1 MFAPLLPIAFPS
13 IYGGDMPKR
22 MARCTADLYAALMKL
37 QKAVAAAGGALV
49 LSDLYRSYDM
59 QLQANLD
66 YTSGKKKAF
75 SPPPGGSMHEA
86 GRAFDLDLSRIK
98 TPGLA
103 AFWALAR
110 AEGISPIIA
119 KPDTGISEAW
129 HFDCRGSH
137 DRIYT
142 YYRAGKGTNFTQAYT
157 AMAASAIVSTGQRV
171 DALGEDPRTGY
182 LQSGLIRLGQEIGSM
197 DGAIG
202 PRSRKALAA
211 LGIAPDA
218 PLDAQVAA
226 MAQRLQQE
234 FPREYFVSGVPM
246 VETAQPEHLSV

>member
-37 QKAVAAAGGALV
+37 QKSVAAAGGALV

-103 AFWALAR
+103 AFWALTG

-137 DRIYT
+137 DRVYT
-142 YYRAGKGTNFTQAYT
+142 YYRAGKGTNFTHAYT

-171 DALGEDPRTGY
+171 DALGEEPRTGY
-182 LQSGLIRLGQEIGSM
+182 LQS

-202 PRSRKALAA
+202 PKSRKALAA

-246 VETAQPEHLSV
+246 VETAQPAHLSV